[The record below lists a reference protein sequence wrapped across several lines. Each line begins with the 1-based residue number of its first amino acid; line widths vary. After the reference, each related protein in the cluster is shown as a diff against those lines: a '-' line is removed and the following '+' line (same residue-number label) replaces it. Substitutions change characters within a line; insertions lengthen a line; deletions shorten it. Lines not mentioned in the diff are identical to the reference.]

1 MPENLEIAVAEF
13 IQSIGLLVRR
23 TRAAAASHELSW
35 TESVVLWR
43 LAQHGPATT
52 AELAR
57 AEAMKPQSMGT
68 AVATL
73 EKLGLVE
80 RRPHPTDGRQVNIEV
95 SARGMEVR
103 NRARDA
109 KLAWLVGVVGKLDEK
124 QRETLFAAGRIIS
137 GMVDK

>member
-1 MPENLEIAVAEF
+1 MPENIEIAVAEF

-23 TRAAAASHELSW
+23 TRTAAASHELSW

-73 EKLGLVE
+73 EKMGLVV
-80 RRPHPTDGRQVNIEV
+80 RRPHPTDGRQVNIEL
-95 SARGMEVR
+95 SPKGMEVR
-103 NRARDA
+103 KKAREA
-109 KLAWLVGVVGKLDEK
+109 KLAWLMGIIGKLEDKE
-124 QRETLFAAGRIIS
+124 RETLFAAGRIIA